1 MDKAQLYDTIEAYLE
16 GELSTEGR
24 RAFEREMAARPD
36 IRAEVALHRKL
47 HQELGN
53 SGKARLR
60 EQLKQISR
68 EFPLEGEG
76 GKASWLWPLLGVL
89 LVAVIAIVA
98 WLAWP
103 SEKQPVAPQQPAA
116 SESSPPGEATTAQD
130 TLPPAD
136 SLPEAAGNTGQE
148 PSQIRERPPA
158 TNLPANK
165 FQTIPELE
173 SLAITK
179 SRDAQYLV
187 SAAAGTAQNKDGSYQ
202 ITLAGTLRSALLTD
216 EDRILLILYGNQR
229 TPYLEGRPLAS
240 MPLQLRPLEDED
252 IYAMAGMKFY
262 AFEQK
267 VEKALPAGLY
277 YYLITREGQDN
288 PLFVGKL
295 IAGGPGD

>member
-16 GELSTEGR
+16 GELSTEDR
-24 RAFEREMAARPD
+24 RAFEREIAARPD
-36 IRAEVALHRKL
+36 LRAEVALHRKL
-47 HQELGN
+47 HQELGDT
-53 SGKARLR
+53 GKARLR
-60 EQLKQISR
+60 KQLQHISR

-76 GKASWLWPLLGVL
+76 GKASWLWPLLGGL

-103 SEKQPVAPQQPAA
+103 SEKQPSTPQEQAVSEGTLPEGKA
-116 SESSPPGEATTAQD
+116 STQD
-130 TLPPAD
+130 SLPPAD
-136 SLPEAAGNTGQE
+136 SLPEAAGDSGQQ
-148 PSQIRERPPA
+148 PSRIRERPPA
-158 TNLPANK
+158 ANLPANK
-165 FQTIPELE
+165 FQAIPELE

-187 SAAAGTAQNKDGSYQ
+187 SAAAGATQNKDGGYQ

-216 EDRILLILYGNQR
+216 EDRILLSVYDNQR
-229 TPYLEGRPLAS
+229 TSYLEGRPLAS
-240 MPLQLRPLEDED
+240 MPLELRPLEDED

-295 IAGGPGD
+295 IAGGPG